1 MIQIPP
7 SEPQTLI
14 QDRPDQRLPP
24 NAGMVPLILFLA
36 SLTMLF
42 IALMVGYLFIRTRVE
57 SPAFG
62 AVHLPPALW
71 GSTLILVASSVTMHL
86 ALNYVRQE
94 KQVQFRQML
103 IVTLVLSVMFVL
115 IQFPSLYRLLTEHFE
130 LLSKQERAY
139 YYGLIFFMI
148 VVHALH
154 VLGGMIPLAVITWK
168 AHAKAYDHE
177 AYGPVKY
184 TAVYWHFLDI
194 VWLVMFFTMYFLG

>member
-7 SEPQTLI
+7 SEPEKLI
-14 QDRPDQRLPP
+14 QERPDQRLPP

-62 AVHLPPALW
+62 AVHLPTALW
-71 GSTLILVASSVTMHL
+71 GSTFILMASSVTMHM
-86 ALNYVRQE
+86 ALDAVRQE
-94 KQVQFRQML
+94 KQVKFRQML
-103 IVTLVLSVMFVL
+103 ILTLLLSVGFVL
-115 IQFPSLYRLLTEHFE
+115 IQFPSLYKLLNVHFE
-130 LLSKQERAY
+130 LLTQQERAY

-154 VLGGMIPLAVITWK
+154 VVGGMIPLGVITHK
-168 AHAKAYDHE
+168 AHKGAYDHE

-184 TAVYWHFLDI
+184 TAAYWHFLDV
-194 VWLVMFFTMYFLG
+194 VWLVMFLTMYFVG